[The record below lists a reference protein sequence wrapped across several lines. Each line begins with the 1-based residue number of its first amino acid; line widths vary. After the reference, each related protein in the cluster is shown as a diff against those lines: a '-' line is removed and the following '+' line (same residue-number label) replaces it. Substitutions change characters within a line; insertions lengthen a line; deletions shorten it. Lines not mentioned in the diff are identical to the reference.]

1 MPVHPS
7 RRRRPVID
15 PAELGQVLRVLRRR
29 SGMTLDE
36 ASDALGLSRAS
47 LVRAERD
54 GERHFKSAVR
64 AIDGYARLHAED
76 EGRPAWQVETKVH
89 LPPRMHDVLDETRE
103 PQRARVRSVVARVF
117 HGAELERPLPDR
129 VEFDYGSS
137 RVRVL
142 LDGPLV
148 FSSAPRQSYGFGIP
162 VRKRPGESVED
173 YLNHAR
179 TFIISRNSNA
189 QT

>member
-117 HGAELERPLPDR
+117 HDAELDQPLYDR
-129 VEFDYGSS
+129 VEFDHGPS
-137 RVRVL
+137 RVLVL

-148 FSSAPRQSYGFGIP
+148 YRATSEQHRGFRIPMPR
-162 VRKRPGESVED
+162 RPDESVED
-173 YLNHAR
+173 YLNR
-179 TFIISRNSNA
+179 VRMSILKRNADA